1 MIKFAVALFLVS
13 SALAGNS
20 TFSGV
25 RTILLNSDGSTKEE
39 AVDLSICLEKNP
51 TVTEKA
57 SYENIIRYLANG
69 IYEMTNGGNYLGRVI
84 IYPNDRYCS
93 SADIEWKNAGEWP
106 RAKDGGFLNN
116 EPFFLFR

>member
-1 MIKFAVALFLVS
+1 MNKFAVALFLVS

-25 RTILLNSDGSTKEE
+25 RTISLNSDGSPKEE
-39 AVDLSICLEKNP
+39 TVDLSICLEKNP

-69 IYEMTNGGNYLGRVI
+69 IYEMTNV
-84 IYPNDRYCS
+84 C
-93 SADIEWKNAGEWP
+93 AV
-106 RAKDGGFLNN
+106 F
-116 EPFFLFR
+116 